1 MATFI
6 EYLRRPF
13 KLLHAHTSDQTTNR
27 GVYADTRSRDEHF
40 SIANTQSGTSTY
52 AAHRDRDRATPESVL
67 SRGVDASD
75 GTDSGSRRAR
85 RPSASDD

>member
-6 EYLRRPF
+6 EHLRKPF
-13 KLLHAHTSDQTTNR
+13 ELLHAYASDQATNH
-27 GVYADTRSRDEHF
+27 GVYADTRSRNKHF

-52 AAHRDRDRATPESVL
+52 AAHGDHSRATPESVL